1 MRIAAA
7 LQTCMARR
15 PLHTPAMSNGTNPPK
30 KRGCLFYGC
39 LSMVGVGL
47 VIIVV
52 GLLAYYLA
60 RQWGIKQLNAYT
72 DASPT
77 KFEYPNY
84 PEGDRAKL
92 EARLQDLATA
102 IKQGQGSREL
112 VLTADDIN
120 ELISK
125 SKDHQGKVFVSIE
138 DDRVKGRVSLPLN
151 DVIPLHLRS
160 RLRILQ
166 NRYLNA
172 DVSFR
177 VALEGGA
184 LDVRLD
190 EILAKGK
197 PMEKAPL
204 IGPMIA
210 ELKKQNLA
218 QEAQKNSKD
227 MDYISQCESIMVKDG
242 KIIIRSK

>member
-1 MRIAAA
+1 
-7 LQTCMARR
+7 
-15 PLHTPAMSNGTNPPK
+15 MSNGTNPPK

-47 VIIVV
+47 VIVVV
-52 GLLAYYLA
+52 GLLAFYLA

-72 DASPT
+72 DASQT

-84 PEGDRAKL
+84 SAGDRAKL
-92 EARLQDLATA
+92 EARLQGLADA

-125 SKDHQGKVFVSIE
+125 SKDYQGKVLVSIE
-138 DDRVKGRVSLPLN
+138 DDRVRGKVSLPLN
-151 DVIPLHLRS
+151 DVIPPELRS

-172 DVSFR
+172 EVAFR

-197 PMEKAPL
+197 PMDKAPL

-210 ELKKQNLA
+210 DMKKRNLA
-218 QEAQKNSKD
+218 QEAQQNSKD
-227 MDYISQCESIMVKDG
+227 MDYIRQCESIVVKDG
-242 KIIIRSK
+242 KFIIRSK